1 MNSAMLNS
9 EMPWLR
15 SYPENVDWDAPLPAR
30 PVYDLLSD
38 AVRNFPDN
46 PAINFL
52 GHRLNYR
59 QLDELIARA
68 AKGLQHLG
76 VGPGVHVGLYLPNTP
91 HYYISFF
98 AVLRAGGTVV
108 NYSPLDAERTL
119 EHKIEDSETE
129 VMVTL
134 DLAAFYP
141 KMASLRERT
150 RLQTL
155 IVGGMTDF
163 CGSVDVAGA
172 DQLGPSVDVEF
183 DSSCIAFSGL
193 LDNDGDYRAF
203 TLDDPAATL
212 AVLQYTGGTTGA
224 PKGAMLTHGNIAAA
238 CAQLQEILDVGL
250 SPGQERVLAVLPPF
264 HIYALMINMV
274 FGLSMAA
281 EVYLHPRFD
290 APTVLREISQN
301 RITTFPGV
309 PTMFIGLLGHPD
321 TPQHDLTSLKLCNSG
336 GAPLPTEV
344 QQRYS
349 DIAGC
354 SLREGWGMTET
365 TTTGT
370 YSPMGAAP
378 RPGSCGMPVP
388 GTRIRIAPLDGSTGS
403 LPAGER
409 GEVCISGANVTTG
422 YWKRP
427 DATAEAMTADGYLR
441 TGDIGYMD
449 EDGYLYI
456 VDRTKDMIL
465 CSGFN
470 VYPRTIEEAIYEHPS
485 VEEVS
490 VIGVEDAY
498 RGQAPKA
505 FIKLKTGAEAFDFEQ
520 LQAFLESRLGRHE
533 RLKAMVIRDA
543 LPKTPVGK
551 LSKKELY
558 EEERLQSVKQTA

>member
-1 MNSAMLNS
+1 MNSQ
-9 EMPWLR
+9 MPWLR
-15 SYPENVDWDAPLPAR
+15 SYPDNVDWNAALPAR
-30 PVYDLLSD
+30 PVNELLAD
-38 AVRNFPDN
+38 AVRHFPDN

-52 GHRLNYR
+52 GHRLSYR
-59 QLDELIARA
+59 QLDDLISRA
-68 AKGLQHLG
+68 AAGLQYLG

-155 IVGGMTDF
+155 VVGGMTDF
-163 CGSVDVAGA
+163 CGPGVTPGA
-172 DQLGPSVDVEF
+172 DQLGPAVEVAF
-183 DSSCIAFSGL
+183 DESCVAFSQL
-193 LDNDGDYRAF
+193 LDNTGEYRVFA
-203 TLDDPAATL
+203 LDDAESTL

-224 PKGAMLTHGNIAAA
+224 PKGAMLTHGNIASA
-238 CAQLQEILDVGL
+238 CAQLKEILEVAL
-250 SPGQERVLAVLPPF
+250 TPGQERVLAVLPPF

-274 FGLSMAA
+274 FGLSMAS

-301 RITTFPGV
+301 KITTFPGV

-344 QQRYS
+344 QQRYF
-349 DIAGC
+349 DMAGC

-370 YSPMGAAP
+370 FSPMGAEP
-378 RPGSCGMPVP
+378 RPGSCGIPMP
-388 GTRIRIAPLDGSTGS
+388 GTRIRIAPLDGSPGT
-403 LPAGER
+403 LAPGER
-409 GEVCISGANVTTG
+409 GEVCISGPNVTVG

-427 DATAEAMTADGYLR
+427 DATAEAMTDDGYLR
-441 TGDIGYMD
+441 TGDIGYMN

-505 FIKLKTGAEAFDFEQ
+505 FIKLKAGAEAFDFAE
-520 LQAFLESRLGRHE
+520 LQAFLEPRLGRHE
-533 RLKAMVIRDA
+533 RLQAMAIRDA

-558 EEERLQSVKQTA
+558 EEERLNLVSQTA